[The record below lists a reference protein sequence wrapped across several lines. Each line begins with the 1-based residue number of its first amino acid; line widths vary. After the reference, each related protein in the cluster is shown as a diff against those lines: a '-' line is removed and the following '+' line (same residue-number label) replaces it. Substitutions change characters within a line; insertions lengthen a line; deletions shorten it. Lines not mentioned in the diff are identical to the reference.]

1 MHWGGDGESTYAS
14 MGETLRG
21 GLSLTSCGFG
31 YWSHDIGGFEG
42 TPDPAVFKRWLAF
55 GLLSSHARLHGS
67 SSVRVPWAFDE
78 EAVDVAR
85 RFISLRLSLMPYLY
99 RLAGE
104 AHATGAPVMR
114 SMFLEFPD
122 DRGAR
127 DVDTQ
132 YMLGDVLLV
141 APVMD
146 ADDEADV
153 YLPEGTWTSWW
164 DGTTVTGPRWVGER
178 HDAGTLPLYV
188 RQGSVLPI
196 SSRLDRPESAWAD
209 GLALRCFALV
219 DGEEREVVVPAHDGY
234 DAVVFRVTRR
244 GGALAARATGAR
256 GPWAL
261 EAKACAPRRRA
272 PGPGRPS
279 RSPSGSSETAARRRA
294 GSPSASPSA
303 GPCPARGLTPTR
315 SSGTSPGGR
324 RGRRARAPSRSGAAA
339 PRADRRAARRRSR

>member
-55 GLLSSHARLHGS
+55 GLPSSHARLQGS

-78 EAVDVAR
+78 EAVDAAR

-114 SMFLEFPD
+114 SMFLGFPD

-164 DGTTVTGPRWVGER
+164 DGTTVTGPRWVRER
-178 HDAGTLPLYV
+178 HDAGT
-188 RQGSVLPI
+188 LPI
-196 SSRLDRPESAWAD
+196 SSRLDRPESDWAD

-261 EAKACAPRRRA
+261 EANGLRA
-272 PGPGRPS
+272 EATG
-279 RSPSGSSETAARRRA
+279 A
-294 GSPSASPSA
+294 GA
-303 GPCPARGLTPTR
+303 GEAEPLALRLV
-315 SSGTSPGGR
+315 
-324 RGRRARAPSRSGAAA
+324 
-339 PRADRRAARRRSR
+339 